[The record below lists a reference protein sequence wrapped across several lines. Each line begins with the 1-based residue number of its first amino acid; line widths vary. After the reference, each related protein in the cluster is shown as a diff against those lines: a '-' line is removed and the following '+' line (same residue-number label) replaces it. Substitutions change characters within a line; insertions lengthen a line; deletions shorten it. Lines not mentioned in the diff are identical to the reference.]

1 MLESIKQFFN
11 TVSGTV
17 SPYLELV
24 WNAFS
29 DYAYLQVGFVATIGY
44 LFAKLLGHYVP
55 DLLQKAFKN
64 TRYPINS
71 ELKSLLHFPLF
82 YLTFL
87 ISLLIAV
94 QASEFSEPV
103 SRVLVSILNS
113 VMIGV
118 IGLFIYKLARLL
130 LMRIAD
136 SGDQKG
142 IIQQRTLPLFI
153 NAVMIFV
160 LIGASH
166 QIFAVWE
173 VDMTALLASAGI
185 AGLAVGMAAQGTIA
199 DIIAGILILTD
210 RPLNVGDVV
219 QLDHGEQE
227 VKGVVTFVGIRS
239 TRILN
244 DLNVEIVIPNAKLG
258 NSRILNETTA
268 ADKGC
273 GVILEVDVATGTD
286 IDRVRHLMLDELRH
300 HADII
305 QDKEHEVMLLGFNW
319 RSMTIELATWSYESD
334 WDGRIA
340 AELRE
345 AIYKRLI
352 QDEIPF
358 ALPEQE
364 AIEIKKMADSRRE
377 LYIKEMPEQE
387 SNVYIKERP
396 EQDNNVY
403 IKEAPNLFGLGPV
416 KPIDT
421 EANLRR
427 STTNKPSPR
436 KPVTVV
442 RTES

>member
-17 SPYLELV
+17 SPYFELV

-64 TRYPINS
+64 TRYTINS

-118 IGLFIYKLARLL
+118 IGLFIYKLAR
-130 LMRIAD
+130 
-136 SGDQKG
+136 
-142 IIQQRTLPLFI
+142 
-153 NAVMIFV
+153 
-160 LIGASH
+160 
-166 QIFAVWE
+166 
-173 VDMTALLASAGI
+173 
-185 AGLAVGMAAQGTIA
+185 LAVGMAAQGTIA

-345 AIYKRLI
+345 AIYERLI
-352 QDEIPF
+352 QDGIPF